1 VSPGALAR
9 LIGGRTRCHR
19 ETRSLPRPLRARIYR
34 ELLELRE
41 EERAM
46 QEMLRLPVR
55 PRISVVD
62 GENIA
67 LLRPADRLGLGV
79 DAALA
84 DAREQRARGAGDGA
98 D

>member
-1 VSPGALAR
+1 VTLGLLGRLTAR
-9 LIGGRTRCHR
+9 ARYHR
-19 ETRSLPRPLRARIYR
+19 ETRQLPRRIRARIYR

-46 QEMLRLPVR
+46 QSLLRLPVR

-62 GENIA
+62 EENIA

-79 DAALA
+79 DEALA
-84 DAREQRARGAGDGA
+84 DAREERERGDGGA
-98 D
+98 

>member
-1 VSPGALAR
+1 MTLGFLAR
-9 LIGGRTRCHR
+9 LGGRARYHR
-19 ETRSLPRPLRARIYR
+19 ETRELPRQVRARIYR

-41 EERAM
+41 EERAV
-46 QEMLRLPVR
+46 QAMLRLPVR

-62 GENIA
+62 EENIA

-79 DAALA
+79 DEALS
-84 DAREQRARGAGDGA
+84 DARAAREREGGTD

>member
-1 VSPGALAR
+1 LTLGFLAR
-9 LIGGRTRCHR
+9 LGVRARYHR
-19 ETRSLPRPLRARIYR
+19 ETRELPRPVRARIYR

-41 EERAM
+41 EERAV
-46 QEMLRLPVR
+46 QAMLRLPVR

-62 GENIA
+62 EENIA

-79 DAALA
+79 DEALA
-84 DAREQRARGAGDGA
+84 DAREARAREGGTD